1 MNTSVVLMSR
11 GLGQCINQGNYV
23 TESKKINKAIT
34 IMCYHL
40 TKDLREQY
48 ENTRDP
54 YDFWSKQ
61 NFRFSMVLWQ
71 KAIDE

>member
-1 MNTSVVLMSR
+1 
-11 GLGQCINQGNYV
+11 
-23 TESKKINKAIT
+23 
-34 IMCYHL
+34 MCYHL

-54 YDFWSKQ
+54 YDLWSKQ

-71 KAIDE
+71 KAIDEWKILRF